1 MTSTFKATF
10 ITALAKKDVE
20 TRQSLPIPIN
30 RSCFQA
36 KATALPHQVRDLAEL
51 LAQIAAHELMQEKAA
66 NQETVQ

>member
-30 RSCFQA
+30 RVDA
-36 KATALPHQVRDLAEL
+36 AATKPTFLSAPVRDLADL
-51 LAQIAAHELMQEKAA
+51 LAQIAVEKFINKPATAHQ
-66 NQETVQ
+66 Q